1 MPVIFSEEDR
11 ERLTLQIHKNAI
23 AMFEQKGIKKT
34 SIEELAASVGIA
46 KGTFYHFYRSKGEL
60 VAGIIREYDRRS
72 WARGLAILGDREKLP
87 VEEFIRFYRTIF
99 APENT
104 LLYHVSVEDVEWM
117 RKDAGTREFFEP
129 EHAKAAVREI
139 LTYLEGLRPDVDY
152 GYVTNISKIINLMTE
167 NRENFCPE
175 AYEKNVESVFFHLM
189 QYLMGKEDR

>member
-1 MPVIFSEEDR
+1 M
-11 ERLTLQIHKNAI
+11 
-23 AMFEQKGIKKT
+23 
-34 SIEELAASVGIA
+34 
-46 KGTFYHFYRSKGEL
+46 
-60 VAGIIREYDRRS
+60 
-72 WARGLAILGDREKLP
+72 
-87 VEEFIRFYRTIF
+87 EEFIRFYRTIF

-139 LTYLEGLRPDVDY
+139 LTYLEGVRPDVDY

-175 AYEKNVESVFFHLM
+175 AYEKNVESVFSHLM